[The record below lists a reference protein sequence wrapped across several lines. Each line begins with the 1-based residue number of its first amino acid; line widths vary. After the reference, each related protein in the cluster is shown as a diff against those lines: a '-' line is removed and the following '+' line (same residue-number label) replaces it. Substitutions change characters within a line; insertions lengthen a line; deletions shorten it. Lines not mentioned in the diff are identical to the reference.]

1 MKLILKFKDGMTVTN
16 EFGKDLK
23 IEGQGNLFELL
34 AKGKEFNRNIT
45 LDTQQGVIERKF
57 SDLYSI
63 EIVL

>member
-1 MKLILKFKDGMTVTN
+1 MTVTN
-16 EFGKDLK
+16 DFGKDLK
-23 IEGQGNLFELL
+23 VEGQGNLFELL